1 MVNKKTIEVSVND
14 LQCGMYVSEL
24 DRPWLETPYLIQG
37 ILIQSQEDI
46 DLLKRYCTTVP
57 LTFKVETSEYERGD
71 SGYADHLVIKP
82 SSHVF
87 QIN

>member
-46 DLLKRYCTTVP
+46 DLLKRYCIHVHIDIDRSEP
-57 LTFKVETSEYERGD
+57 FVARQLTPHTATEMT
-71 SGYADHLVIKP
+71 
-82 SSHVF
+82 
-87 QIN
+87 N